1 MNRTEEAYPKTVKC
15 PLLAQCTSYSC
26 PMRKTQRS
34 QGIGQWFENPFP
46 EGVRRAPTVPARAK
60 RCRTE
65 HVDINKG
72 HQKRLGHKLGITMV

>member
-34 QGIGQWFENPFP
+34 QGIGQWFENPFL
-46 EGVRRAPTVPARAK
+46 EGVRRAPTVPATAK
-60 RCRTE
+60 RCGAE
-65 HVDINKG
+65 HVDVNKG
-72 HQKRLGHKLGITMV
+72 HQKRLGHRSGITMV

>member
-34 QGIGQWFENPFP
+34 QGIGQWFENPFL
-46 EGVRRAPTVPARAK
+46 EGLRRAPAVPAKAN
-60 RCRTE
+60 RCRAEETC
-65 HVDINKG
+65 
-72 HQKRLGHKLGITMV
+72 RR

>member
-34 QGIGQWFENPFP
+34 QGIGQWFENPIL
-46 EGVRRAPTVPARAK
+46 EGVRRAPTVPATAK
-60 RCRTE
+60 RCRAE
-65 HVDINKG
+65 HVDVNKG
-72 HQKRLGHKLGITMV
+72 HQKRLGHTSGITMV

>member
-34 QGIGQWFENPFP
+34 QGIGQWFENPIL
-46 EGVRRAPTVPARAK
+46 EGVRRAPTVPATAK
-60 RCRTE
+60 RCRAE
-65 HVDINKG
+65 HVDANKG
-72 HQKRLGHKLGITMV
+72 HQKRLGHTSGITMV